1 MLTNTMIYWVTGS
14 IGGAMLPY
22 YDVMHAG
29 PSRWISEGLK
39 QKLGSD
45 QVPAGFALFPGD
57 LSRPP
62 RAWAQR
68 FFNVQRWSEFPRG
81 GHFAALEQPE
91 ALVADIRDFFR
102 PLRSLAS

>member
-1 MLTNTMIYWVTGS
+1 
-14 IGGAMLPY
+14 LPY

-45 QVPAGFALFPGD
+45 QVPAGFAIFPRD
-57 LSRPP
+57 LSHPP

-68 FFNVQRWSEFPRG
+68 FFNVERWTEYPRG
-81 GHFAALEQPE
+81 GHFAAMEQPD
-91 ALVADIRDFFR
+91 ALGRRHPRLLPAAAQPRVVSLSGSYR
-102 PLRSLAS
+102 PAYCR